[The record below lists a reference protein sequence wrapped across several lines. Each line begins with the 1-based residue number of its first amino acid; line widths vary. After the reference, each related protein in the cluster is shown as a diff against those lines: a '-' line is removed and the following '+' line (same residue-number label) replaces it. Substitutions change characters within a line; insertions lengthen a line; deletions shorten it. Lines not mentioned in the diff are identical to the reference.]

1 MKNDFYV
8 RVFSQGLFVNG
19 MCRPAFNTFLGSRDM
34 VFSLIRQNFMYVNET
49 GTRQDATIP
58 TLWEWMDAFA
68 ANTALQMIVLDLK
81 IVDIDLSDFLVGH
94 IMTKAVTLSV
104 QNKIRIVS
112 SDFNMAAAV
121 QTSLSRAGYS
131 INIAARSFGGTAGS
145 LHLGSNADFDGV
157 MEAETECYG
166 MANIGQTVSS
176 NGWRQYQNIIANMVI
191 TRDELITAGGNYIP
205 VIGWRLN
212 KVKEIWKFWP

>member
-1 MKNDFYV
+1 MNNDFYV

-49 GTRQDATIP
+49 GARQDATIP

-212 KVKEIWKFWP
+212 KVREIWKFWP